1 MEGNDM
7 NFTNGMTE
15 MFLLRF
21 EVGGCLAQLQ
31 KNDTYRM
38 AVSEFQDARKAAE
51 GETVSREAVDRLTTA
66 FGRLASLEAQYLY
79 RAGMQDGL
87 SMTRPDFLTADLV
100 Y

>member
-1 MEGNDM
+1 MEDNDM

-21 EVGGCLAQLQ
+21 EVGGCLAQIQ

-38 AVSEFQDARKAAE
+38 AVSEYQDARKAAE
-51 GETVSREAVDRLTTA
+51 GKTVSREAVDQLITT
-66 FGRLASLEAQYLY
+66 FGRLSSLEAQYLY

>member
-1 MEGNDM
+1 M

-21 EVGGCLAQLQ
+21 EVGGCLTQLQ

-51 GETVSREAVDRLTTA
+51 GKTVSREAVDQLMTTY
-66 FGRLASLEAQYLY
+66 GRLASLEAQYLY

-87 SMTRPDFLTADLV
+87 CMTRPDFLTSDLV